1 MRTALFALA
10 LLCAPAVA
18 WAQGAAYPSKPIHLV
33 VGFPAGGATDVA
45 ARALAQK
52 MSERMGRPMIVDN
65 KPGAASNIGADQVAK
80 AAADGYT
87 VLFGTISL
95 SVNPSLYRKL
105 PYDALKDFA
114 PVAQVSS
121 APFLLLVNL
130 KSPIKSVKDLI
141 ALAKSKPGEAKLQY
155 ATAGSGSGTHLFMEL
170 FASMAGIQL
179 SPIPYK
185 GSAPA
190 INDVLGG
197 QVELI
202 FDNIITTLPLAKAG
216 RIRALAVSTAER
228 SKAAPDIPT
237 LAEAGV
243 PGYDATSW
251 FGLFVPTGAPQEI
264 VNRLHS
270 ESVEALKDAK
280 VRDTLL
286 SVGSDPVGSTPRA
299 FAEFFR
305 AEVEKWARVVRD
317 AKIRID

>member
-1 MRTALFALA
+1 MRSTVFALV
-10 LLCAPAVA
+10 LLCAPALTC
-18 WAQGAAYPSKPIHLV
+18 AQGASYPSKPIHLV

-95 SVNPSLYRKL
+95 SVNPSLYQKL
-105 PYDALKDFA
+105 SYDALKDFA
-114 PVAQVSS
+114 SVGQVSS

-130 KSPIKSVKDLI
+130 KSPIHSVKELI
-141 ALAKSKPGEAKLQY
+141 ALAKSKTGEAKLQY
-155 ATAGSGSGTHLFMEL
+155 ATAGSGTGSHLFMEF

-197 QVELI
+197 QVGLI

-216 RIRALAVSTAER
+216 RVRALAVSTRER
-228 SKAAPDIPT
+228 SKAAPEIPS

-251 FGLFVPTGAPQEI
+251 FGLFVPTGTPQEI
-264 VNRLHS
+264 INRLSS
-270 ESVEALKDAK
+270 EAAEALKDAK

-286 SVGSDPVGSTPRA
+286 SVGSDPVGSGPQA
-299 FAEFFR
+299 FGEFFR
-305 AEVEKWARVVRD
+305 SEVGKWAKVVRD
-317 AKIRID
+317 AKIRVE